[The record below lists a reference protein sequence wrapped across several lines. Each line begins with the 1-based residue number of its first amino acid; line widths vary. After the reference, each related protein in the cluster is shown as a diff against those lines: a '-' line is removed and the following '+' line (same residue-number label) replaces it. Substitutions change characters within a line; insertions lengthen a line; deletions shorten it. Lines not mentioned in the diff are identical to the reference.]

1 MELKAQIQK
10 QLIRTDNKQL
20 KEEKIV
26 DLKREKETL
35 YK

>member
-26 DLKREKETL
+26 DLNR
-35 YK
+35 